1 MKLSPV
7 HGARRFDRS
16 GWLVLF
22 AALMSYSGMAHAQ
35 LIVAHRGASYDAP
48 ENTQA
53 AFRLA
58 WEQGADA
65 IEGDFYLT
73 QDGRIA
79 CIHDADTKRVTGDQ
93 VAWKVIETTWDRLRT
108 LDVGRWKGEAFA
120 GERIPSLADVLALVP
135 PDRKFY
141 LEIKG
146 GPEWV
151 EPIARVLSVGPLKP
165 EQIVI
170 IAFNAQTVARVREL
184 LPEVKAYWLVGYKKD
199 DKTGVWTP
207 TIDEILPTLARIRAH
222 GLSTQANAEV
232 VNEAFVQRL
241 RAAGYELHVWTIDE
255 ADAARRFR
263 DLGADSIT
271 TNRPAFI
278 REALK
283 P

>member
-1 MKLSPV
+1 MNVDRNTRPGWIVLSAFLAAAMWNP
-7 HGARRFDRS
+7 GIARS
-16 GWLVLF
+16 
-22 AALMSYSGMAHAQ
+22 Q
-35 LIVAHRGASYDAP
+35 LIVAHRGASHDAP
-48 ENTQA
+48 ENTLA
-53 AFRLA
+53 AYRLA

-65 IEGDFYLT
+65 IEGDFHVT

-79 CIHDADTKRVTGDQ
+79 CIHDADTKRVTGDA
-93 VAWKVIETTWDRLRT
+93 VDWKVTETTWDRLRT

-120 GERIPSLADVLALVP
+120 GEKIPSLAEVLQVVP
-135 PDRKFY
+135 PGKRFY

-151 EPIARVLSVGPLKP
+151 EPIAQVVSAGPLKP

-170 IAFNAQTVARVREL
+170 IAFNAETVARVRHR
-184 LPEVKAYWLVGYKKD
+184 LPDIKTYWLVGYKKD
-199 DKTGVWTP
+199 DATGEWKP
-207 TIDEILPTLARIRAH
+207 GLDEILATLGRVRAH

-232 VNEAFVQRL
+232 VDEAFVRRL
-241 RAAGYELHVWTIDE
+241 RAAGYEFHAWTIDE
-255 ADAARRFR
+255 PDLARRFR

-278 REALK
+278 REVLR